1 MSEAAGVTRR
11 EVLVRAGAAAFAGLS
26 GCVRGPGAGRKGTLL
41 GLGRFITRGTGKMS
55 FVLCLFDLDG
65 DTSRT
70 VPMDFFG
77 HGLAQHPKEPRRG
90 VIFEKKGPGCCEVD
104 LVEGRVTRPITTPK
118 ERAFYGHGAFS
129 SDGAVLFATEN
140 RLETKTGLVCVRDGK
155 TYAEIGEFPT
165 YGKSPHDCHLI
176 DEGRTL
182 AITNGGGVLGD
193 VAEDAAP
200 SVTFVDTR
208 STKLLERLTFSNSRI
223 NAGHLA
229 LTGGRDLVAISAPR
243 EGLPASERGG
253 VTIRTGR
260 GPFVTMTDPEDVVS
274 RMVGESLSLCFVE
287 EKGVV
292 GVTNPDGNIVTF
304 WDMAEKRF
312 VKKLELPAPRG
323 FAKTLDG
330 THLVLSYGA
339 GALTL
344 LSQDTLEPVPLHRV
358 AKSELSGSHVFTLD
372 VFRTAGVVAE
382 NGR

>member
-11 EVLVRAGAAAFAGLS
+11 EVLAKAGAAVASFGLS
-26 GCVRGPGAGRKGTLL
+26 HCVPGRGTGRNGTLL
-41 GLGRFITRGTGKMS
+41 GLGRFVTPGTGKMS

-65 DTSRT
+65 DASRT

-104 LVEGRVTRPITTPK
+104 LLEGRVTRPITTPK

-129 SDGAVLFATEN
+129 RDGSLLFATEN
-140 RLETKTGLVCVRDGK
+140 RLETKTGLVCVRDAK

-193 VAEDAAP
+193 AAEDAAP
-200 SVTFVDTR
+200 SVTFVDAR
-208 STKLLERLTFSNSRI
+208 STKLMERLIFKDPRI

-229 LTGGRDLVAISAPR
+229 LTASRDLVAISAPR
-243 EGLPASERGG
+243 EGLGASERGG
-253 VTIRTGR
+253 VTIRTGQ
-260 GPFVTMTDPEDVVS
+260 GPFATMTEPEEVVS

-287 EKGVV
+287 ERGVV

-304 WDMAEKRF
+304 WDMNEKRF
-312 VKKLELPAPRG
+312 LKKLDLPAPRG
-323 FAKTLDG
+323 LAKTLDG
-330 THLVLSYGA
+330 GHLVLSYGA
-339 GALTL
+339 GSVTL
-344 LSQDTLEPVPLHRV
+344 VSPDTLEPVPRHRV

-372 VFRTAGVVAE
+372 LG
-382 NGR
+382 

>member
-1 MSEAAGVTRR
+1 MSEAARVTRR
-11 EVLVRAGAAAFAGLS
+11 EVLVRAGAAAAFAGLS
-26 GCVRGPGAGRKGTLL
+26 GCVRGPGRKGTLL
-41 GLGRFITRGTGKMS
+41 GLGRFVTTGTGKMS
-55 FVLCLFDLDG
+55 FVLCLFDLDK

-77 HGLAQHPKEPRRG
+77 HGLAQHPQDPRRG

-104 LVEGRVTRPITTPK
+104 LAEGRVTRPITTPK

-129 SDGAVLFATEN
+129 RDGALLFATEN

-193 VAEDAAP
+193 SADDAAP
-200 SVTFVDTR
+200 SVTFVDAR
-208 STKLLERLTFSNSRI
+208 STKLLERLTFEDQRI

-229 LTGGRDLVAISAPR
+229 LTSARDLVAISAPR

-253 VTIRTGR
+253 VTIRTGQ
-260 GPFVTMTDPEDVVS
+260 GPFVTMADPENVVS
-274 RMVGESLSLCFVE
+274 RMVGESLSLCFAPNE
-287 EKGVV
+287 AVV

-312 VKKLELPAPRG
+312 LKKLDLPAPRG
-323 FAKTLDG
+323 FARTLDG
-330 THLVLSYGA
+330 SHLVLSYGA
-339 GALTL
+339 GSLTL
-344 LSQDTLEPVPLHRV
+344 LSPDTLEPVAEHRV
-358 AKSELSGSHVFTLD
+358 ARSELSGSHVFTLD
-372 VFRTAGVVAE
+372 VFRSAGPVAE